1 MLGQEPRQTTSN
13 VGHLNKPSIQVNIN
27 NIGLIWIWFVCF
39 LQIIWSYFSFFSG
52 SYPWAEQTL
61 LLNCNQLQEKR
72 AGGENV
78 VELAQKEMDWWT
90 NFEEVRHTLENQRA
104 DCPGVYSSF
113 HQLYGDNFSSV
124 GAWDLIII
132 FFLVTYYP
140 QCVLSCPG
148 NAEPSHQVQQGSARG
163 GWAATWE
170 TCHSECGSAG
180 CKEAFGRA
188 YVEFDVVKHSS
199 DPRNHA
205 WHGCLLAYTYCCSK
219 QSTHTHFIE
228 APDTWNELDARYILV
243 LWFVYECILL

>member
-1 MLGQEPRQTTSN
+1 MNLICSF
-13 VGHLNKPSIQVNIN
+13 LIN
-27 NIGLIWIWFVCF
+27 NLIIFV
-39 LQIIWSYFSFFSG
+39 FFSG

-72 AGGENV
+72 AWGENV

-90 NFEEVRHTLENQRA
+90 NFEEVWHTLENQRA

-132 FFLVTYYP
+132 FLVTYYP
-140 QCVLSCPG
+140 QCRLSCPG

-188 YVEFDVVKHSS
+188 CVEFDVVKHSS

-205 WHGCLLAYTYCCSK
+205 WHGCLLAYSYCCSK

-228 APDTWNELDARYILV
+228 APDTWMSLTPDTF
-243 LWFVYECILL
+243 WFYCLFMNALFCSMLLLNFLLFFSIKALGYSNYV